1 MHSSSKQLALH
12 LFLLFVGSCSPA
24 KKPYQSN
31 GTPVQ
36 SGLSLNRSKRVAIFN
51 GSGTNKIVC
60 GLAYPIKEADPVESL
75 WGFINYQAQ
84 YVPSPI
90 PIYWWSF
97 WNTSTFVSTAR
108 TWQKDIKIQ
117 LRRDGTRIWLY
128 DIIETGLER
137 FGGKH
142 GGACL
147 LRSICEISQRPFQH
161 NNMFGEILNAVLIP
175 QIDNVPGKY
184 LQARDAGNA
193 GADCTKTYFD
203 CTKKLWC
210 KLTKMTKMSF

>member
-24 KKPYQSN
+24 KKPFQSN
-31 GTPVQ
+31 GTSVQ
-36 SGLSLNRSKRVAIFN
+36 SSLSRSKRVAIFN
-51 GSGTNKIVC
+51 GSGTNKIVT
-60 GLAYPIKEADPVESL
+60 GLAYPVKEADPVESL

-108 TWQKDIKIQ
+108 EWHKDIKIQ
-117 LRRDGTRIWLY
+117 WRQDETRFWLY

-137 FGGKH
+137 IGGKH
-142 GGACL
+142 GSACL
-147 LRSICEISQRPFQH
+147 LRSICEICQRPFQH

-175 QIDNVPGKY
+175 RIDNVPERY
-184 LQARDAGNA
+184 LQARDSGKA
-193 GADCTKTYFD
+193 GADCRKTYYE
-203 CTKKLWC
+203 CTKELWC
-210 KLTKMTKMSF
+210 KLTKMTKITF